1 MARYRMYLVDKFGKF
16 RWPHDLNAASDSEA
30 LALVHAMQYA
40 CSDIAVNM
48 ELWQG
53 ARRIPGV
60 SGKTPTILK
69 ETWEEMLAH
78 RQEALLQTE
87 EAFCNSGTIVA
98 RSRRLKQLIED
109 TRRAIEDRGRG
120 AAVEPAVT
128 PGPEIRA

>member
-1 MARYRMYLVDKFGKF
+1 MYLVDKFGKF
-16 RWPHDLNAASDSEA
+16 RWPHDLNAANDSDA

-60 SGKTPTILK
+60 SGKTPHILR
-69 ETWEEMLAH
+69 ENWEEMLAH
-78 RQEALLQTE
+78 KQETLLQTE

-98 RSRRLKQLIED
+98 RSRRLNQLVED
-109 TRRAIEDRGRG
+109 TRRAIEDRDRS
-120 AAVEPAVT
+120 APVEPAAT
-128 PGPEIRA
+128 ANPEIRA